1 MPLYNLCPYT
11 YMCTWVASL
20 SGGNDLHSFYPSI
33 ITTCQDGAGQE
44 VLQDLFC
51 VSSCQPA
58 RWFPKTQRGEAK
70 VSEIKR
76 LECCLQWIQKGQHD
90 FSAKRKQQVQ
100 QHMKFGS
107 TTLVNAHTVGE
118 AKRYQCEVPLVSLRL
133 ECLKACRP

>member
-1 MPLYNLCPYT
+1 MAQAKKFSKTCSA
-11 YMCTWVASL
+11 CQVAKPQ
-20 SGGNDLHSFYPSI
+20 GGYS
-33 ITTCQDGAGQE
+33 
-44 VLQDLFC
+44 
-51 VSSCQPA
+51 
-58 RWFPKTQRGEAK
+58 KTQRGEAK

-76 LECCLQWIQKGQHD
+76 LECCLQWLQKGQHD

-107 TTLVNAHTVGE
+107 TTLVNAHTVEE